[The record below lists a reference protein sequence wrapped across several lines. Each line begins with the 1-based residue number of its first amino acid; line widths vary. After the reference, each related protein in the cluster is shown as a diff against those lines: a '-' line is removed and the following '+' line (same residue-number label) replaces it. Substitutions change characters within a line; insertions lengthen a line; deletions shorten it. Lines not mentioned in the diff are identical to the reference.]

1 MRGTVAAPRRR
12 ELVEDECPLYTGR
25 MMSSSEGSGPNP
37 DLFRASIAAIDAEHP
52 LRSPWH
58 YDQSVTGPRL
68 DRLDAKTAYFVD
80 YIQYL
85 EQRLA
90 ALEARL
96 AQG

>member
-1 MRGTVAAPRRR
+1 
-12 ELVEDECPLYTGR
+12 
-25 MMSSSEGSGPNP
+25 MMSSHSSASNA

-58 YDQSVTGPRL
+58 YDQSITGPRL
-68 DRLDAKTAYFVD
+68 DRLDAKTAYFAD

-96 AQG
+96 TQG